1 MNDGIAR
8 VEGQIMYHGLD
19 INNAQ
24 INIYELRKRIGMVF
38 QHPNPFYKSIR
49 ENITYTLKYH
59 GVKDQLILERK
70 VKESLQAVAL
80 WDEVKDSLDRNGKQ
94 LSGGQQQR
102 LCIARAIAMEPD
114 ILLLDEPTS
123 GLDPVSTRKVEDTLQ
138 ELKQK
143 YTIIIVTHNMQQASR
158 SSDYTAFFNLG
169 QIVEFDE
176 TSRIFTAPH
185 VQMTEDYVSGNFG

>member
-49 ENITYTLKYH
+49 ENITYALKYH

>member
-1 MNDGIAR
+1 
-8 VEGQIMYHGLD
+8 
-19 INNAQ
+19 
-24 INIYELRKRIGMVF
+24 
-38 QHPNPFYKSIR
+38 
-49 ENITYTLKYH
+49 
-59 GVKDQLILERK
+59 
-70 VKESLQAVAL
+70 
-80 WDEVKDSLDRNGKQ
+80 
-94 LSGGQQQR
+94 
-102 LCIARAIAMEPD
+102 MEPD

-158 SSDYTAFFNLG
+158 SSDYTAFFNFG

-176 TSRIFTAPH
+176 TSQIFTAPH